1 MLVPH
6 DLGGEFEVLPAAS
19 VIVRLAAPLPNYPG
33 GLEVKIDGTTVQEVA
48 PADYQKQSQLS
59 AAGAG
64 FYFVQMTSN
73 SFDVYAVPPPAKRQ
87 GPRVAIQIINHAINP
102 AAGQPTVS
110 DPLTISAITSA
121 AKLITEPSDV
131 FFDCGGGQD
140 DDMDSTIT
148 GEWFYDCK
156 PSTSIVARNVVLAGW
171 LDSAPG
177 VSCAVRCV
185 DDIHYI
191 LKLDPDFIQ
200 QLYGDSTIDTPLTG
214 AVLPGRLASTGGPAP
229 TSLPFQDISE
239 VDGSSRGIDL
249 NSFII
254 PNQLANPVVYIQGE
268 LNCWHAQGTND
279 LFTRNWAKRG
289 PAPAGWINEAFGDGH
304 TTDTDCWWAY
314 DPNVPEKGASALAAG
329 SYVRMKGT
337 IWMDFSHPGVSTW
350 ESIKPGMGGW
360 LEMHPPDWIEVLTPT
375 PSPTKT
381 VQMLSLALLGPG
393 SPLIATKDITIAP
406 PGPQP
411 SGKSLKYQEIID
423 GRFTD
428 MATVDAHAVTA
439 SADHISVHAQ
449 IHQTVLN
456 PNDPHAVKWVPGY
469 FKAVYLVWWE

>member
-1 MLVPH
+1 M
-6 DLGGEFEVLPAAS
+6 DS
-19 VIVRLAAPLPNYPG
+19 T
-33 GLEVKIDGTTVQEVA
+33 DVQEVA
-48 PADYQKQSQLS
+48 WNDSQKQSQLS
-59 AAGAG
+59 AAGVG
-64 FYFVQMTSN
+64 FYYVVMTSN
-73 SFDVYAVPPPAKRQ
+73 SFDVYAVPPPAKRL

-110 DPLTISAITSA
+110 DPLKISAITSA

-156 PSTSIVARNVVLAGW
+156 PSTSIVARNVVVAGW
-171 LDSAPG
+171 LDTAPT

-200 QLYGDSTIDTPLTG
+200 QLYGDATIDTPLTG
-214 AVLPGRLASTGGPAP
+214 AVLPGRLADTGGPAP
-229 TSLPFQDISE
+229 SPLPFQDVSE

-254 PNQLANPVVYIQGE
+254 PNQVDNPVLYIQGE

-279 LFTRNWAKRG
+279 LDARNWAKRG
-289 PAPAGWINEAFGDGH
+289 PAPAGWINKAFGDAH
-304 TTDTDCWWAY
+304 TTDSDCWWAY
-314 DPNVPEKGASALAAG
+314 DPDKPDKSASPPQAG
-329 SYVRMKGT
+329 TYVRMKGT
-337 IWMDFSHPGVSTW
+337 IWMDFSHPNKSLW
-350 ESIKPGMGGW
+350 EWIMPGFGGW
-360 LEMHPPDWIEVLTPT
+360 LEMHPPDWIEVVDPP

-381 VQMLSLALLGPG
+381 VKMVSLAIWENVSDGTRVGPVG
-393 SPLIATKDITIAP
+393 AFKDVTVTAP
-406 PGPQP
+406 GAQP
-411 SGKSLKYQEIID
+411 AGKTFKYLEIID
-423 GRFTD
+423 GRFTR
-428 MATVDAHAVTA
+428 MSTVDAHTVTQF
-439 SADHISVHAQ
+439 ADHIAVHVQVHEKVVGLA
-449 IHQTVLN
+449 HHLTSE
-456 PNDPHAVKWVPGY
+456 PGY